1 MAQKKYQQLREK
13 NLRAAQA
20 IARHLKNDKVISE
33 ETFGDIYV
41 DITHGTRG
49 GSFHDLIQTTKEF
62 LFQHGIMNQMKVNG
76 LIIYVATQKCFRS
89 KLENMFVEYQTVS
102 NYNLDEAIRYQKI
115 NDGKVDVDVEGKVIA
130 ENILGL
136 EGKVAKL
143 YAEYY
148 GFHMEHISNNR
159 YGGNVDPKYGVLGPI
174 RDLPMIKK
182 I

>member
-13 NLRAAQA
+13 NLRAAKS
-20 IARHLKNDKVISE
+20 IAMHLKHDKAMSE
-33 ETFGDIYV
+33 KTLGDIYV
-41 DITHGTRG
+41 NVTHNCRT
-49 GSFHDLIQTTKEF
+49 GSFHNTIKTTKKF
-62 LFQHGIMNQMKVNG
+62 LFEHGIMTVIGENG

-89 KLENMFVEYQTVS
+89 KLENMFIEYQIVS
-102 NYNLDEAIRYQKI
+102 DYDLDKAIDYQKI
-115 NDGKVDVDVEGKVIA
+115 NSGKVDVGVEGKVIA

-159 YGGNVDPKYGVLGPI
+159 YGGNVDSKYAVLGPI